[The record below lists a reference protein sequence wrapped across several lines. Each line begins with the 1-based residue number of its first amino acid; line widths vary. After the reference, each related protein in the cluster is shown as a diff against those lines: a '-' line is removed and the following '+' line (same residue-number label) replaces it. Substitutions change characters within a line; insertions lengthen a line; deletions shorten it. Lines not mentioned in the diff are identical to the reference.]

1 MPVTSVATSCGLI
14 SSVAVMQALAII
26 PKREKTMLNK
36 VAFTENLISTSSSFA
51 QHFGALDSNVKKENI
66 GRSNREG

>member
-1 MPVTSVATSCGLI
+1 
-14 SSVAVMQALAII
+14 MQALAII

-51 QHFGALDSNVKKENI
+51 QHFCALDSNVKKENI